1 MCRLEDHYQSAGH
14 PDFVDYLRFSD
25 DVEAIFA
32 EPHLERAPE
41 REPRRFRVPDETQTN
56 ETAPDQL
63 PVLDA
68 CLQRIAKRVL
78 RSLAFSSLY
87 RYDTTRYDTVA
98 PPGFCNGGGGSEVRV
113 GSVEYEVPQKLTHLL
128 QCIGNM

>member
-56 ETAPDQL
+56 ETAPDQQ

-68 CLQRIAKRVL
+68 CLRRIAKRVL
-78 RSLAFSSLY
+78 RLLSHRST
-87 RYDTTRYDTVA
+87 DTTRHDTIQWRRQDFVT
-98 PPGFCNGGGGSEVRV
+98 GGGGSEVWV
-113 GSVEYEVPQKLTHLL
+113 GGLEYEVPQKLTHLL
-128 QCIGNM
+128 QCTGNL

>member
-56 ETAPDQL
+56 ETAPDQQ

-68 CLQRIAKRVL
+68 CLRRIAKRVL
-78 RSLAFSSLY
+78 RLLSHRST
-87 RYDTTRYDTVA
+87 DTTRHDTIQWRRQDFVT
-98 PPGFCNGGGGSEVRV
+98 GGGGSE
-113 GSVEYEVPQKLTHLL
+113 
-128 QCIGNM
+128 IW